1 MSLNMYLGE
10 VHTQT
15 QSMNAIC
22 TATIQGMEQAIQS
35 IDAFTSDTVLQGQT
49 YDSAK
54 AFFAETFRPLAQG
67 IIYLCEELI
76 RQNDAFPSQFQSQV
90 ASTDVIEQEIL
101 EQIREIDR
109 MIAST
114 EAINQ
119 AMPIPDMD
127 TMVNLFAVMKRKLQE
142 KLEHLYEF
150 NQTSSDNYSTAIQL
164 AASIATGLA
173 EVQSGKG
180 FSPASGTFSTQ
191 GLNMEWTT
199 SIQAITE
206 DRKRQAD
213 NSIEEGA
220 MCGKPK
226 SDLEKAWDGLYD
238 GAGKGVG
245 DAWEGFKALGDGETW
260 SDMWDAIVNYDETL
274 PAMWNAFS
282 DSFMN
287 DVWHGDVESGFRWG
301 SYLVTSVGLGL
312 LGGKGLDKASKLARG
327 ANMYKVTEAFPPR
340 LQPALAGGG
349 LTSEGILS
357 TLPPSGHWGNYLSGY
372 LMFARPSWRQSELDV
387 GKEYPNY
394 DDQVAFKDREE
405 VSKVTKG
412 STRPD
417 FYTKGHSLEV
427 KNYDLSTSSKRSNLV
442 RVIVKQVNDRVDNL
456 PIGTKQT
463 VIIDIRGQT
472 VPEEALFDIVRKIR
486 EKSKETPEVIFKRED

>member
-10 VHTQT
+10 VQAQT
-15 QSMNAIC
+15 QSMNAFC

-35 IDAFTSDTVLQGQT
+35 IDALTSDTVLQGQT

-76 RQNDAFPSQFQSQV
+76 RQNDAFPNQFQSQV

-114 EAINQ
+114 EALHQ
-119 AMPIPDMD
+119 TMPISGMD
-127 TMVNLFAVMKRKLQE
+127 AMVNLFAVMKRKLQE

-150 NQTSSDNYSTAIQL
+150 NYASSSNYDTALQL
-164 AASIATGLA
+164 AASIAQGLA

-191 GLNMEWTT
+191 GLNMEWVT

-260 SDMWDAIVNYDETL
+260 SDMWDAVVNYDETL

-349 LTSEGILS
+349 LTGEGILS

>member
-1 MSLNMYLGE
+1 
-10 VHTQT
+10 
-15 QSMNAIC
+15 
-22 TATIQGMEQAIQS
+22 
-35 IDAFTSDTVLQGQT
+35 
-49 YDSAK
+49 
-54 AFFAETFRPLAQG
+54 
-67 IIYLCEELI
+67 
-76 RQNDAFPSQFQSQV
+76 
-90 ASTDVIEQEIL
+90 
-101 EQIREIDR
+101 

-114 EAINQ
+114 EALNQ
-119 AMPIPDMD
+119 AMPISGMD
-127 TMVNLFAVMKRKLQE
+127 AMVNLFIEMRRKIQG

-150 NQTSSDNYSTAIQL
+150 NRTSSNNYATVLQL
-164 AASIATGLA
+164 AASIATGLS

-180 FSPASGTFSTQ
+180 FSPASGTFSTKE
-191 GLNMEWTT
+191 LNMEWVT
-199 SIQAITE
+199 SIEAIAE
-206 DRKRQAD
+206 DRNRQAD

-260 SDMWDAIVNYDETL
+260 SDMWDAVVNYDETL

-282 DSFMN
+282 DSFMD

-301 SYLVTSVGLGL
+301 SYLVTSVGLGF
-312 LGGKGLDKASKLARG
+312 LGGKGLDKVSTLARG
-327 ANMYKVTEAFPPR
+327 ARFSKITQITPPR
-340 LQPALAGGG
+340 LQPAFAGVG
-349 LTSEGILS
+349 LTGEAVLS
-357 TLPPSGHWGNYLSGY
+357 ALPSSGNWGNYLSSY

-387 GKEYPNY
+387 GKEYPDY

-417 FYTKGHSLEV
+417 FYIEGHSLEV

-456 PIGTKQT
+456 PVGTKQT

-472 VPEEALFDIVRKIR
+472 VPEDALFDIVRKIR
-486 EKSKETPEVIFKRED
+486 EKAKETPEVIFKRED